1 MERRVREGQRQRQIM
16 KAEKESEIKSY
27 SRKTT
32 YS

>member
-1 MERRVREGQRQRQIM
+1 MERRVREGQRQIM